1 MCTRA
6 DFFYE
11 WDRGSKFQNEGL
23 KAKND
28 SSNLRSDGLNT
39 MRTTLLLIHLSQH
52 STSLDCKQNL
62 CKMP

>member
-39 MRTTLLLIHLSQH
+39 TENNFITYSSFTTLNFFGLQA
-52 STSLDCKQNL
+52 KFV
-62 CKMP
+62 

>member
-28 SSNLRSDGLNT
+28 SSNLRVMD
-39 MRTTLLLIHLSQH
+39 
-52 STSLDCKQNL
+52 
-62 CKMP
+62 

>member
-1 MCTRA
+1 MCTRV
-6 DFFYE
+6 DLFYE

-39 MRTTLLLIHLSQH
+39 MENNFITYSSSTTINFFGLQA
-52 STSLDCKQNL
+52 TFV
-62 CKMP
+62 

>member
-1 MCTRA
+1 MA

-39 MRTTLLLIHLSQH
+39 MENNFITYLSFTTLNFFGLQA
-52 STSLDCKQNL
+52 KFV
-62 CKMP
+62 